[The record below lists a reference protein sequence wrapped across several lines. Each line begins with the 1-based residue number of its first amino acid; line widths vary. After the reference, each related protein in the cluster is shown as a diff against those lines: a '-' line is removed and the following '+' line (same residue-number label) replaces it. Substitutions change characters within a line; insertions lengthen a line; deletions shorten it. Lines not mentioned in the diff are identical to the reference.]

1 MKTLQYMRFAAA
13 ALACAALMWVV
24 TACRHSDLWS
34 EMPAEIS
41 LFVTHY
47 FPFQELQ
54 SFDKGAATYH
64 VRIDDG
70 PGLTFDSECAWIAID
85 GYGMP
90 LPQVLLFDQL
100 PPKVYDYLQ
109 ETEQVGGVFSME
121 RDKMS
126 YTLTLLDDTLT
137 YYIDSGEL
145 TLRKPAS

>member
-1 MKTLQYMRFAAA
+1 MKTLQYMRL
-13 ALACAALMWVV
+13 ALAAMACAVLMWVA
-24 TACRHSDLWS
+24 TSCRHSDLWS
-34 EMPAEIS
+34 EMPQEIS
-41 LFVTHY
+41 SFITHY

-54 SFDKGAATYH
+54 SFDKGASIYH

-100 PPKVYDYLQ
+100 PPKIYDYLQ
-109 ETEQVGGVFSME
+109 ETEQINSVFSME

-126 YTLTLLDDTLT
+126 YMLTLLDDTLT

-145 TLRKPAS
+145 TLRKPSV

>member
-1 MKTLQYMRFAAA
+1 MKTLQYIRLTAA

-24 TACRHSDLWS
+24 TSCRHSDLWS
-34 EMPAEIS
+34 EMPQEIS
-41 LFVTHY
+41 SFITHY

-54 SFDKGAATYH
+54 SFDKGSTTYH

-109 ETEQVGGVFSME
+109 ETEQVNSVFSME
-121 RDKMS
+121 RDKTS